1 VGQFD
6 CGGPEGWKL
15 PDSKPIFGLWPK
27 AKLKGTEMAK
37 GREIPVFV
45 AKRRDEKIIK
55 ALAKHLNQG
64 TGGQRAARTKRKKG
78 GKK

>member
-1 VGQFD
+1 MIVAARRAGKRVGS
-6 CGGPEGWKL
+6 GAYLEAERSNVW
-15 PDSKPIFGLWPK
+15 GL
-27 AKLKGTEMAK
+27 EMPK

-45 AKRRDEKIIK
+45 AKKRDEKIIK

-64 TGGQRAARTKRKKG
+64 AAGQRAARTKRKKG

>member
-1 VGQFD
+1 M
-6 CGGPEGWKL
+6 P
-15 PDSKPIFGLWPK
+15 
-27 AKLKGTEMAK
+27 K

-64 TGGQRAARTKRKKG
+64 TGAQRAARTKRKKG
-78 GKK
+78 AKK